1 MDPAQGAQIC
11 FSPPPPALQTT
22 DWRGEQGPRAGVSED
37 VSGRTAQSS
46 AASVAPTQEHHLTP
60 GPRQGLSSLLEWN
73 QPPGHSR
80 GALQAKDVSALINEL
95 AV

>member
-1 MDPAQGAQIC
+1 MLGEHIGGPQAEDEGAGAEVLRARGVRGRRAAEPAQG
-11 FSPPPPALQTT
+11 
-22 DWRGEQGPRAGVSED
+22 G
-37 VSGRTAQSS
+37 
-46 AASVAPTQEHHLTP
+46 AASVAPTQEDHPTP
-60 GPRQGLSSLLEWN
+60 GPRQGLSSLLERN